1 MDMWS
6 GWADD
11 HLFLCHFN
19 LRSGDA
25 RSKFRL
31 YDTKKRGYV
40 TADDA
45 FPILEQELGF
55 DLQKTEAMVDIYDK
69 NRDYRLSLLE
79 FVDFQKKVEAL

>member
-1 MDMWS
+1 MTI
-6 GWADD
+6 G
-11 HLFLCHFN
+11 LFCHFN